1 MYVDFSMTDND
12 LMVGDDRKEVF
23 RAAADDQWVAK
34 HQEDVDPVQNVI
46 ASSFNCYTFEFVSR
60 CWACRSLT
68 PFDSYGILRRSR
80 RGQVLVR
87 MSLRARMS

>member
-1 MYVDFSMTDND
+1 MDFSMTDND
-12 LMVGDDRKEVF
+12 LREGDDKKEIF
-23 RAAADDQWVAK
+23 RAAADEERVAEN
-34 HQEDVDPVQNVI
+34 QEDIDPVQDVI

-68 PFDSYGILRRSR
+68 PFDGYRILRRPR
-80 RGQVLVR
+80 RGQVR